1 MHSQSLFRKSWLIS
15 GLFVTF
21 TSYGQPNDTTTSRA
35 INPILDTIY
44 HSLAPVEVRS
54 LRAGSLSPF
63 TQTEISGKELE
74 KNNLGQDLPW
84 LLQHTPSAVSTSDA
98 GAGIGYTGLRIRG
111 TDGTRINVTLNGIPV
126 NDAESHGTFFVN
138 LPDLAS
144 STGSVQIQRGV
155 GTSTNGSGAFGA
167 TISIS
172 NMEQMP
178 QAGVETFN
186 SYGSFNT
193 WKNTIKAGTGLL
205 KNGMMFDI
213 RLSRIVSDGF
223 RDRSASDLQALQWI
237 ASWKLKNAGTLRFMM
252 MTGKERTGQAWNGVH
267 QAQWD
272 NNADEKQR
280 HYKHNLGYLYF
291 SREDS
296 INFFQRNPRKYNY
309 FTYKNQTDNY
319 NQQYYQLFYDQQIH
333 TNWTLHLAGFLTR
346 GKGYYEEYKPEE
358 SYEDYGLENYITPS
372 ALDTL
377 THTDLIRQLWL
388 DNYFF
393 GSVFSLMYQSGNA
406 KINFGGS
413 VTRYNGKHYG
423 FIKWADQGIP
433 YDYQWYHLPAWKQD
447 MNFYVKGEQLV
458 HNKWL
463 LFGDLQYRQVTHH
476 IEGFRKN
483 PSIQV
488 HQSYSFFN
496 PKAGLTWLIQANSH
510 TQQKAYA
517 SFAIANKEPNRDDFE
532 ANPDDLPKPEQ
543 LYDLEAGY
551 SWKHKHLRISAT
563 AYYMYYHNQL
573 IMTGKINDVGAYTRT
588 NVPESYRT
596 GVELEAAIKFT
607 SWLKGMGNISLS
619 QNKIKGFTEYI
630 DNWDSWEQDEVFH
643 GTTDIAFSPSTV
655 GSATITI
662 NPFPHS
668 QTWKGLE
675 VEVVGKHVGKQYLDN
690 TGNKDRI
697 LQPYFVTDARIRY
710 NFPLTPFREIGI
722 IAAIQNLLDNRYV
735 NNGYTYAYR
744 LSGQTYTDN
753 YYYPQAGINWMLG
766 VSLKW

>member
-1 MHSQSLFRKSWLIS
+1 MMHSQSLFRKSWLIS

-280 HYKHNLGYLYF
+280 HYEHNLGYLYF

-296 INFFQRNPRKYNY
+296 INFFQRDPRKYNY

-358 SYEDYGLENYITPS
+358 SY
-372 ALDTL
+372 
-377 THTDLIRQLWL
+377 
-388 DNYFF
+388 
-393 GSVFSLMYQSGNA
+393 
-406 KINFGGS
+406 
-413 VTRYNGKHYG
+413 
-423 FIKWADQGIP
+423 
-433 YDYQWYHLPAWKQD
+433 
-447 MNFYVKGEQLV
+447 
-458 HNKWL
+458 
-463 LFGDLQYRQVTHH
+463 
-476 IEGFRKN
+476 
-483 PSIQV
+483 
-488 HQSYSFFN
+488 
-496 PKAGLTWLIQANSH
+496 
-510 TQQKAYA
+510 
-517 SFAIANKEPNRDDFE
+517 
-532 ANPDDLPKPEQ
+532 
-543 LYDLEAGY
+543 
-551 SWKHKHLRISAT
+551 
-563 AYYMYYHNQL
+563 
-573 IMTGKINDVGAYTRT
+573 
-588 NVPESYRT
+588 
-596 GVELEAAIKFT
+596 
-607 SWLKGMGNISLS
+607 
-619 QNKIKGFTEYI
+619 
-630 DNWDSWEQDEVFH
+630 
-643 GTTDIAFSPSTV
+643 
-655 GSATITI
+655 
-662 NPFPHS
+662 
-668 QTWKGLE
+668 
-675 VEVVGKHVGKQYLDN
+675 
-690 TGNKDRI
+690 
-697 LQPYFVTDARIRY
+697 
-710 NFPLTPFREIGI
+710 
-722 IAAIQNLLDNRYV
+722 
-735 NNGYTYAYR
+735 
-744 LSGQTYTDN
+744 
-753 YYYPQAGINWMLG
+753 
-766 VSLKW
+766 